1 MAIPAEFQRAYPVY
15 VIAGEK
21 PVSLTETPDGGL
33 DLLGWD
39 FKLKKMTRAAG
50 DYDAMQGVGP
60 GPVLDNF
67 EFSEGDVRRVTK
79 REFNAAVK
87 ALSRGDS
94 PT

>member
-15 VIAGEK
+15 VIAGEQ
-21 PVSLTETPDGGL
+21 PISVTETPDGGL
-33 DLLGWD
+33 RLLGWD

-50 DYDAMQGVGP
+50 DYDAVLGLVP
-60 GPVLDNF
+60 GPVLGNAQ
-67 EFSEGDVRRVTK
+67 FSEGDVRRVTK
-79 REFNAAVK
+79 REFDAAVK